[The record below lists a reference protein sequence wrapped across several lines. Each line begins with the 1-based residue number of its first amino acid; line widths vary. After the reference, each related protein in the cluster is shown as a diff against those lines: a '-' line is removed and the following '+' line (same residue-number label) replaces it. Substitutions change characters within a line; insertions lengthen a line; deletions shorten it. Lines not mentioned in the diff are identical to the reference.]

1 VAAIHES
8 EDDYQ
13 PLGCGVVVDTRRV
26 LTCAHVVRLK
36 NAVIEPLWVAFPM
49 SEGDFTVRRRVARV
63 RLPKMVKVAD
73 VAVLEL
79 AEEVPAGVVP
89 APLRSPKLDQVT
101 DLRWWA
107 HGFADGDP
115 LGHSAHGKIGG
126 VLGYGWV
133 RLDTDSRYQVAK
145 GFSGTGLWSPDYQ
158 AVIGLVGQANERG
171 DGRAITL
178 FQIDRCMPEEKLL
191 ALATWSVE
199 QAGETALAAWGWQ
212 LSTDPE
218 ARRHWRP
225 RARGVARDSER
236 GYRFRGRTAAL
247 TAIRDWLDANGV
259 ERRVLVVT
267 GNPGVGKSAVLGRI
281 VTTADPTVRKQLPPD
296 DQAVKAT
303 VGSVACAVHA
313 KGKTALDIATEI
325 ARAASAPL
333 PTVVDDLAPA
343 IRQTLAE
350 RPRRR
355 FNLILD
361 ALDEAANPAEIRSVI
376 SGIVLPLAETCADV
390 GARVVVGTRRR
401 DDEGDLLREFGGQC
415 RIIDLDRPEYFS
427 LSDLTAYAQATLQL
441 VGDERPGNPY
451 ADDAVAK
458 PVARRIAELSE
469 RNFLVAGLTART
481 HGLHDRE
488 AVAPDDL
495 SFSRTVDEALCEYLE
510 RLPMVAGIPAQAILT
525 ALAFAEAPGLPPRL
539 WSTAISALGEGTIS
553 EQELLRFARSSAA
566 NFLIE
571 SSDQQPTPSFR
582 LFHQALNDTLLH
594 LRARRVPRSVDEAA
608 LTRAFLKIGADQGW
622 WGVPAY
628 LLQSLPAHAARAG
641 MIDELLADDEYLLHA
656 DLRRLLL
663 FSHQA
668 RSPHGRSRGRLLRLT
683 PQAATASP
691 AVRAAMFTVS
701 EAVNDL
707 GNSFRRTTRALPY
720 RAEWASNPG
729 TRDEHMILK
738 GHTGQVFTVCAF
750 TLDGRTLLASG
761 GDDTTVR
768 IWDVRTG
775 QQHRT
780 LEGHRHR
787 VRSICVFT
795 LDGRTWLATAAEDC
809 TVRIWDPRTGR
820 QEQIFDGHRRRVR
833 SVCAFTV
840 DGRVL
845 LASAS
850 ADRTVRIWN
859 LHTGRE
865 QHTFEGGTDWVQA
878 VHAFT
883 LDGHTLLAAAAA
895 DGTVRIW
902 DPCNGQQRQ
911 VLRGHTRLV
920 RFVCAFTL
928 DGRTLLASA
937 GKDATVRIWDPHT
950 GRQEHALE
958 GGTDWVQAVHAF
970 TLDGH
975 TLLATADKYS
985 TVTVWDPHPDERP
998 RTLNERTNRVRSLC
1012 AFALNDQTLLASAG
1026 NDATVRIWDPHTGRE
1041 RQVFVGH
1048 TDSVRSVC
1056 AFTLNNQPLLAS
1068 TAADGTL
1075 RIWDPHTG
1083 CQRRIL
1089 SVQTDWVQAVCAFT
1103 IDKETLLAAAAADGT
1118 LRIWD
1123 PRTGSQRRTLR
1134 GHSDLVRSVCAFTID
1149 GRPLLA
1155 SASNDA
1161 TVGVWDPRTGERH
1174 HTLDGHTRRV
1184 RFVCAFVL
1192 GGHTLLASASADR
1205 TVRIW
1210 DPRTGNW
1217 LRTLEGHTRGVQAV
1231 CAFTLDGRTL
1241 LATVA
1246 EDRTARIWEP
1256 RTGSCLAVI
1265 DVQHPAWAV
1274 TWDGE
1279 RLALG
1284 SSVGVL
1290 AIRPLPPLLD

>member
-1 VAAIHES
+1 
-8 EDDYQ
+8 
-13 PLGCGVVVDTRRV
+13 
-26 LTCAHVVRLK
+26 
-36 NAVIEPLWVAFPM
+36 M

-267 GNPGVGKSAVLGRI
+267 GDPGVGKSAVLGRI

-691 AVRAAMFTVS
+691 AVRTAMFTVS

-928 DGRTLLASA
+928 DG
-937 GKDATVRIWDPHT
+937 
-950 GRQEHALE
+950 
-958 GGTDWVQAVHAF
+958 
-970 TLDGH
+970 H

-1075 RIWDPHTG
+1075 RIWDPH
-1083 CQRRIL
+1083 
-1089 SVQTDWVQAVCAFT
+1089 
-1103 IDKETLLAAAAADGT
+1103 
-1118 LRIWD
+1118 
-1123 PRTGSQRRTLR
+1123 TGSQRRTLR